1 MSTSFRCV
9 SLHTV
14 VALIH
19 ANSVHTPLLQV
30 EFPERPGALKQFLD
44 AVSPI
49 WNITLFHYRNTGNQS
64 STVLLG
70 MQVPPGDWERFSS
83 VQESLRGNFTFAEL
97 AEDARKVFV
106 KFIA

>member
-1 MSTSFRCV
+1 MSASFRCV
-9 SLHTV
+9 HSGGECAHTACTHISLGT
-14 VALIH
+14 
-19 ANSVHTPLLQV
+19 QV

-83 VQESLRGNFTFAEL
+83 VQESLRGNFAFEEL
-97 AEDARKVFV
+97 SEDARKVFV

>member
-1 MSTSFRCV
+1 M
-9 SLHTV
+9 
-14 VALIH
+14 
-19 ANSVHTPLLQV
+19 

-44 AVSPI
+44 AVSPT

-70 MQVPPGDWERFSS
+70 MQVPPGDARFAS
-83 VQESLRGNFTFAEL
+83 VQESLRANFAFSEL
-97 AEDARKVFV
+97 SEEARKVFV